1 MKQNN
6 YAQRVMAF
14 FKENPSTRMKLKKLR
29 TTLNVSQRNYPLLR
43 DAVKNLAR
51 AGRLKQYQGNVYGL
65 PGHEEPSETV
75 GVLDIHAKGFGFV
88 NTTDGKKIFIHADDL
103 GNACHGD
110 TVSVKILKKQKGDN
124 PEGFIR
130 RVVKRG
136 RNEFV
141 CIYREVRGYSL
152 GIPETAQLRKDVVI
166 TDFNGYKPD
175 DGSII
180 SVEITDWRDSSRRP
194 YGRITRLIGSR
205 ETKEFD
211 AVLVA
216 NQYSIP
222 DRFPAEVLEQAEA
235 ISQKITP
242 EGRADLRDL
251 VTFTIDPED
260 ARDFDDALSVAV
272 NKDGTYEL
280 GVHIADVSHY
290 VPEGSPLD
298 KEALKRGTSV
308 YFTRYVI
315 PMLPEKLSN
324 ELCSLNPN
332 EDRLSFSALM
342 TINPKGAVIK
352 SRITPSVIHSRRR
365 FTYEEVQQI
374 LDRGKG
380 EYFTEISALFKLAK
394 ILNDVR
400 NQAGSIDFDIP
411 EPKYILDDS
420 GFPTEI
426 YPRERLWSH
435 RIVEEC
441 MLIANKTVA
450 RFIQSRQDP
459 LPFIYRVHETP
470 KPDDALAFF
479 KLLRN
484 FGFEKAVKG
493 RSVRPADFRDALL
506 AVQDTDARYFLEKIA
521 LRTMMKARYD
531 TKPLGHFGLAFDE
544 YTHFTSPI
552 RRYPDLIVHRLLRKY
567 LKNERIKDRNR
578 LKESLD
584 AAAKKS
590 TDCEIRAQNAEREYH
605 KIKQVKF
612 LEKHL
617 GDVFS
622 GIISGV
628 VQYGFYVEIP
638 ETLVEGLVHRKFLPS
653 DYWEFNPVAYTL
665 TGRRSKRRFRMG
677 DHVKVRV
684 ARVSLEHMEV
694 DFHLVEG
701 KDEDHEE
708 SGKKNNKLKNK

>member
-1 MKQNN
+1 MSQN
-6 YAQRVMAF
+6 QHTFTERVLAF
-14 FKENPSTRMKLKKLR
+14 FKENPSTRMKPKKIR
-29 TTLNVSQRNYPLLR
+29 TTLNISQKDYPLLR
-43 DAVKNLAR
+43 DTVKNLAQT
-51 AGRLKQYQGNVYGL
+51 GKLKRYQGNVYGL

-75 GVLDIHAKGFGFV
+75 GVLDIHARGFGFV
-88 NTTDGKKIFIHADDL
+88 NTPDGKKIFIHADDL

-110 TVSVKILKKQKGDN
+110 TVSIKILRKQKGDN
-124 PEGFIR
+124 PEGFVR
-130 RVVKRG
+130 RVIKRG

-141 CIYREVRGYSL
+141 CIYREVRGYFL

-166 TDFNGYKPD
+166 NDLNGFKPD
-175 DGSII
+175 DGSMIA
-180 SVEITDWRDSSRRP
+180 VVITDWRDSSRRP
-194 YGRITRLIGSR
+194 YGRITRVIGSR
-205 ETKEFD
+205 DTKEFD

-216 NQYSIP
+216 NQYNIP
-222 DRFPAEVLEQAEA
+222 DRFPPEVLEQAEA
-235 ISQKITP
+235 MTLQMPSD
-242 EGRADLRDL
+242 GRADFRDW

-260 ARDFDDALSVAV
+260 ARDFDDALSITM
-272 NKDGTYEL
+272 NDDGTVEL
-280 GVHIADVSHY
+280 GVHIADVSYY

-308 YFTRYVI
+308 YFTRHVI

-324 ELCSLNPN
+324 ELCSLNPRQ
-332 EDRLSFSALM
+332 DRLSFSAIM
-342 TINPKGAVIK
+342 TINSKGKVIR
-352 SRITPSVIHSRRR
+352 SRITPSIIHSKRR
-365 FTYEEVQQI
+365 FTYEEVQKILDDGKGDFYTDIALLYKLAQI
-374 LDRGKG
+374 LS
-380 EYFTEISALFKLAK
+380 T
-394 ILNDVR
+394 VR
-400 NQAGSIDFDIP
+400 HKAGSIDFDIP
-411 EPKYILDDS
+411 EPKYVLDDS

-450 RFIQSRQDP
+450 HSIQSRQDP

-470 KPDDALAFF
+470 KPDETMAFF
-479 KLLRN
+479 KLLKN

-506 AVQDTDARYFLEKIA
+506 AVRETDARYFLEKIA

-531 TKPLGHFGLAFDE
+531 TRPLGHFGLAFDE

-552 RRYPDLIVHRLLRKY
+552 RRYPDLLVHRLFRKY
-567 LKNERIKDRNR
+567 LKNDTVKDKAG
-578 LKESLD
+578 LKEKLD
-584 AAAKKS
+584 IAAKKS
-590 TDCEIRAQNAEREYH
+590 TDCEIRAMNAEREYH
-605 KIKQVKF
+605 KIKQIKY
-612 LEKHL
+612 LERHL
-617 GDVFS
+617 GDIFD

-653 DYWEFNPVAYTL
+653 DYWEFNPDTYTL
-665 TGRRSKRRFRMG
+665 TGRRTKWRFRMG

-694 DFHLVEG
+694 DFHLVDDE
-701 KDEDHEE
+701 KDL
-708 SGKKNNKLKNK
+708 KKKDDNKN